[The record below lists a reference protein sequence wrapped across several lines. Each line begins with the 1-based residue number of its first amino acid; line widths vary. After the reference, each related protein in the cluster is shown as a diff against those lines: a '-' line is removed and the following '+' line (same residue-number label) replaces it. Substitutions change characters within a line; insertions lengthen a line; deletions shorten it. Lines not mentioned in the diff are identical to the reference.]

1 MEKDFDPTAGNA
13 PSEENPSKTS
23 RTKRFGAAFFL
34 SFAILFLLWIVFS
47 GRFDVFHI
55 TLGLLASALVAA
67 FSGDLMF
74 TSGEPRG
81 IFRLW
86 LRLFAYIPWLIYQ
99 IFLANLHVMYLVFH
113 PKMMELINP
122 QIIEF
127 DSELKSDYARTTFA
141 NSITLTPG
149 TITVNVTVLGRFS
162 VHCIND
168 KSAQSLPGGMQEK
181 ILKVFR
187 E

>member
-1 MEKDFDPTAGNA
+1 MEKKIHPTSTQA
-13 PSEENPSKTS
+13 PSEENPPKKS
-23 RTKRFGAAFFL
+23 RTKRFGVTFIL
-34 SFAILFLLWIVFS
+34 SFVILFILWIVFS
-47 GRFDVFHI
+47 GRFDGFHI
-55 TLGLLASALVAA
+55 TLGILASAMVAA

-74 TSGEPRG
+74 TSNEPRG

-86 LRLFAYIPWLIYQ
+86 VRLFAYIPWLIYQ

-113 PKMMELINP
+113 PRMMELINP

-162 VHCIND
+162 VHCIDD
-168 KSAQSLPGGMQEK
+168 KSGQSLPGDMELK
-181 ILKVFR
+181 IVKVFR